1 MLELSLSARM
11 KARLFFLQAS
21 LGLGLVL
28 TPMIVRA
35 TPADFE
41 LVASPADLAA
51 YFPTYLANGYFST
64 MSSRR
69 GTRATHAFMVALMDY
84 TPGDVSRPALIP
96 GWSGIDYSDGRAW
109 LNRVSLT
116 PSAFRDYRQV
126 LDMHAGT
133 LTTRYRWVNGGRSS
147 DILVSTFVSQAD
159 PHLAATRLTLTP
171 RFSGAVRLE
180 FSLRLWPPPA
190 HRFALARLTL
200 AQMQA
205 AVAASGQSLQAVAP
219 ATADRAAIW
228 YPGQTEIDAS
238 GGSARHRVL
247 WVRGRARYGLAM
259 AEAAAVR
266 FGLPPDTP
274 PPVTRLLKT
283 PHRLALEIRLDV
295 RKGAT
300 YTFEKFIAASRAD
313 WGAGARTDAALA
325 EAARR
330 GGFAVLRDQHVA
342 AWHRLWRSD
351 IVISGDPVMQRA
363 LHADL
368 FYLLENST
376 ADTAW
381 PMAACGFSPNYL
393 GHVFWD
399 NDSWDFPAL
408 LLLHPRRAKSL
419 VMFRYR
425 TLGAA
430 MARAKAHGFRGAM
443 YPWESDPQ
451 YGTNQTPRFAWRNA
465 LREIHVNADVAIAQ
479 WQYYLATGDK
489 TWLRHYGWPVIH
501 AVARFW
507 DSRVTYD
514 AARHRYEILH
524 VVSPDEDYDNVDND
538 TFTNAV
544 ARKAL
549 RIAGQAAH
557 VLGVTP
563 DPRWATIAA
572 GLYLPYSRQQNRY
585 LDFGAGVA
593 HDRKTWMG
601 STLAW
606 LVYPPLDLHMSET
619 VRRNDFNFAL
629 HALKSDGDDPND
641 MLMVMLSVN
650 AATLG
655 DAPAAYHWLRR
666 SVVGFDKPPFDVRS
680 ETVTNNTGY
689 LLSAS
694 GGFVQNFIYG
704 FTGLRV
710 EGAGVEAVYPP
721 VLPPAWRALT
731 LRDIAIRGKRYNI
744 TITRDAAGVTQLQ
757 QTPVGLAD
765 ER

>member
-1 MLELSLSARM
+1 M

-96 GWSGIDYSDGRAW
+96 GWSGIDYSAGRAW

-126 LDMHAGT
+126 LDMHAGM

-247 WVRGRARYGLAM
+247 WVRGRARYGLVM

-330 GGFAVLRDQHVA
+330 GGFAVLRDQHAA

-351 IVISGDPVMQRA
+351 IVISGDPAMQRA

-710 EGAGVEAVYPP
+710 EGTGVEAVYPP

-757 QTPVGLAD
+757 QTPTGLAD

>member
-1 MLELSLSARM
+1 MQ
-11 KARLFFLQAS
+11 ARLFFLQVS

-28 TPMIVRA
+28 APLIACA
-35 TPADFE
+35 TPADFD
-41 LVASPADLAA
+41 LVASQADLAT

-69 GTRATHAFMVALMDY
+69 GTRATPAFMVALMDY

-96 GWSGIDYSDGRAW
+96 GWNGIDYSDGRAW

-133 LTTRYRWVNGGRSS
+133 LTTRYRWVSGGRSS
-147 DILVSTFVSQAD
+147 DILVSTFVSEAD

-200 AQMQA
+200 AQMRA

-266 FGLPPDTP
+266 FGLPPNTP

-351 IVISGDPVMQRA
+351 IVISGDPAMQRA

-557 VLGVTP
+557 VLG
-563 DPRWATIAA
+563 A
-572 GLYLPYSRQQNRY
+572 GP
-585 LDFGAGVA
+585 
-593 HDRKTWMG
+593 
-601 STLAW
+601 
-606 LVYPPLDLHMSET
+606 
-619 VRRNDFNFAL
+619 
-629 HALKSDGDDPND
+629 
-641 MLMVMLSVN
+641 
-650 AATLG
+650 
-655 DAPAAYHWLRR
+655 
-666 SVVGFDKPPFDVRS
+666 
-680 ETVTNNTGY
+680 
-689 LLSAS
+689 
-694 GGFVQNFIYG
+694 
-704 FTGLRV
+704 
-710 EGAGVEAVYPP
+710 
-721 VLPPAWRALT
+721 
-731 LRDIAIRGKRYNI
+731 
-744 TITRDAAGVTQLQ
+744 
-757 QTPVGLAD
+757 
-765 ER
+765 

>member
-1 MLELSLSARM
+1 MVELSLSARM
-11 KARLFFLQAS
+11 QARLFFLQVS

-28 TPMIVRA
+28 APLIACA
-35 TPADFE
+35 TPADFD
-41 LVASPADLAA
+41 LVASQADLAT

-69 GTRATHAFMVALMDY
+69 GTRATPAFMVALMDY

-96 GWSGIDYSDGRAW
+96 GWNGIDYSDGRAW

-133 LTTRYRWVNGGRSS
+133 LTTRYRWVSGGRSS
-147 DILVSTFVSQAD
+147 DILVSTFVSEAD

-171 RFSGAVRLE
+171 RFSGAVHLE

-205 AVAASGQSLQAVAP
+205 AVAASGQSLRAVAP

-247 WVRGRARYGLAM
+247 WVRGRARHGLAM

-313 WGAGARTDAALA
+313 WGAGARTDAVLA

-351 IVISGDPVMQRA
+351 IVISGDPAMQRA

-572 GLYLPYSRQQNRY
+572 GLYLPYSPQQDRY

-606 LVYPPLDLHMSET
+606 LAYPPLDLHMSE
-619 VRRNDFNFAL
+619 
-629 HALKSDGDDPND
+629 
-641 MLMVMLSVN
+641 
-650 AATLG
+650 
-655 DAPAAYHWLRR
+655 
-666 SVVGFDKPPFDVRS
+666 
-680 ETVTNNTGY
+680 
-689 LLSAS
+689 
-694 GGFVQNFIYG
+694 
-704 FTGLRV
+704 
-710 EGAGVEAVYPP
+710 
-721 VLPPAWRALT
+721 
-731 LRDIAIRGKRYNI
+731 
-744 TITRDAAGVTQLQ
+744 
-757 QTPVGLAD
+757 
-765 ER
+765 

>member
-1 MLELSLSARM
+1 
-11 KARLFFLQAS
+11 
-21 LGLGLVL
+21 
-28 TPMIVRA
+28 
-35 TPADFE
+35 
-41 LVASPADLAA
+41 
-51 YFPTYLANGYFST
+51 
-64 MSSRR
+64 
-69 GTRATHAFMVALMDY
+69 
-84 TPGDVSRPALIP
+84 
-96 GWSGIDYSDGRAW
+96 
-109 LNRVSLT
+109 
-116 PSAFRDYRQV
+116 
-126 LDMHAGT
+126 
-133 LTTRYRWVNGGRSS
+133 
-147 DILVSTFVSQAD
+147 
-159 PHLAATRLTLTP
+159 
-171 RFSGAVRLE
+171 
-180 FSLRLWPPPA
+180 
-190 HRFALARLTL
+190 
-200 AQMQA
+200 
-205 AVAASGQSLQAVAP
+205 
-219 ATADRAAIW
+219 
-228 YPGQTEIDAS
+228 
-238 GGSARHRVL
+238 
-247 WVRGRARYGLAM
+247 M

-313 WGAGARTDAALA
+313 WGAGARTDAVLA

-351 IVISGDPVMQRA
+351 IVISGDPAMQRA

-489 TWLRHYGWPVIH
+489 AWLRHYGWPVIH

-572 GLYLPYSRQQNRY
+572 GLYLPYSPQQNRY

-606 LVYPPLDLHMSET
+606 LAYPPLDLHMSET

-680 ETVTNNTGY
+680 ETVTNDTGY

-710 EGAGVEAVYPP
+710 EGTGVEAVYPP
-721 VLPPAWRALT
+721 VLPPAWHALS

-757 QTPVGLAD
+757 QTPAGLAD

>member
-351 IVISGDPVMQRA
+351 IVISGDPAMQRA

-710 EGAGVEAVYPP
+710 EGASVEAVYPP